1 MRTYFAI
8 VHKDEDSAVGV
19 VFPDLP
25 GCFSAGDTY
34 DKAIANA
41 HVALR
46 LYAEAEQDAGRQLP
60 KPRTFEALYRDP
72 EVRQEARGAPFVGIR
87 LEGLTEAKVKRGA
100 TTQKLPRRPPKP
112 GEFITIA
119 GHPSALADGN
129 RRTPSHTDV
138 GGGPALN
145 LATSASPN
153 TAIISSSF
161 SRSRLVAGR
170 VRSTSSLAM

>member
-19 VFPDLP
+19 VFADPP

-46 LYAEAEQDAGRQLP
+46 LYAEAERSAGRQLP

-72 EVRQEARGAPFVGIR
+72 EVREEARGAPFVGIR
-87 LEGLTEAKVKRGA
+87 LEGQTGASASDNGLMGEAKVKRGA
-100 TTQKLPRRPPKP
+100 TTQKLPK
-112 GEFITIA
+112 
-119 GHPSALADGN
+119 
-129 RRTPSHTDV
+129 
-138 GGGPALN
+138 
-145 LATSASPN
+145 
-153 TAIISSSF
+153 
-161 SRSRLVAGR
+161 RSRKAG
-170 VRSTSSLAM
+170 

>member
-46 LYAEAEQDAGRQLP
+46 LYAEAERSAGRQLP

-72 EVRQEARGAPFVGIR
+72 GVREEARGAPFVGIR
-87 LEGLTEAKVKRGA
+87 AGRAHQQRGSQVQA
-100 TTQKLPRRPPKP
+100 WRNQAETA
-112 GEFITIA
+112 E
-119 GHPSALADGN
+119 ALAQ
-129 RRTPSHTDV
+129 
-138 GGGPALN
+138 
-145 LATSASPN
+145 
-153 TAIISSSF
+153 
-161 SRSRLVAGR
+161 SRL
-170 VRSTSSLAM
+170 S

>member
-46 LYAEAEQDAGRQLP
+46 LYAEAERNAGRQLP
-60 KPRTFEALYRDP
+60 KPRTFEALYRDSG
-72 EVRQEARGAPFVGIR
+72 VREEARGAPFVGIR
-87 LEGLTEAKVKRGA
+87 LKGLASTAVEIKDGGTKQR
-100 TTQKLPRRPPKP
+100 LPK
-112 GEFITIA
+112 
-119 GHPSALADGN
+119 
-129 RRTPSHTDV
+129 
-138 GGGPALN
+138 
-145 LATSASPN
+145 
-153 TAIISSSF
+153 
-161 SRSRLVAGR
+161 RSRKAG
-170 VRSTSSLAM
+170 